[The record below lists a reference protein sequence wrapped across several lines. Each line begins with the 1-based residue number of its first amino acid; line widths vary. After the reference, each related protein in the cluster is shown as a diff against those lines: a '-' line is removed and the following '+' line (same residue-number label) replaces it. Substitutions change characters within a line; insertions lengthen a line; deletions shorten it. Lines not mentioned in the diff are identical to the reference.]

1 MICNDWFGV
10 YKMDYSVF
18 FFNFGFTKHFN
29 SLEEALT
36 YGKESGFECAVVD
49 KDGNQVKTFRAY

>member
-1 MICNDWFGV
+1 MND
-10 YKMDYSVF
+10 YTVF
-18 FFNFGFTKHFN
+18 FYNFGYTKHFN

-49 KDGNQVKTFRAY
+49 KDGNQVKVFKTI